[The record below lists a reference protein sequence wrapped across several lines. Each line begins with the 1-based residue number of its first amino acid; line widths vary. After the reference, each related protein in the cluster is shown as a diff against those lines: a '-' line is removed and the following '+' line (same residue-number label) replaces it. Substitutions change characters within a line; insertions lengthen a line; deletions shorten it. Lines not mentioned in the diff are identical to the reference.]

1 MKLIGKIRQNFLNQK
16 NSFNI
21 GFNNRS
27 PFSYITST
35 GVGQPTISDPGMKS
49 FEPED
54 WRKAYDTSKAVRA
67 ETEAFKEAGETAGRV
82 GSMIIGAVAPAG
94 SKVKANVASTGSI
107 LGTKASREEK
117 KEDPMDKIKKG
128 SFAHQTLD
136 PEGYNNYIRAKQE
149 AILDGDG
156 DLLKKIENQQYTYF
170 SEI

>member
-16 NSFNI
+16 NSFNV

-67 ETEAFKEAGETAGRV
+67 ETEMYKEAGEAAGRA
-82 GSMIIGAVAPAG
+82 GSMIIGAVAGLAKEG
-94 SKVKANVASTGSI
+94 SGVKEWGDKVVKNQSI
-107 LGTKASREEK
+107 LSGTDEEEGLSDK
-117 KEDPMDKIKKG
+117 FSYKNLQNKDFKLPGNLKESD
-128 SFAHQTLD
+128 
-136 PEGYNNYIRAKQE
+136 
-149 AILDGDG
+149 ILDYAS
-156 DLLKKIENQQYTYF
+156 KNNMTYNEVIEKFF
-170 SEI
+170 SK

>member
-16 NSFNI
+16 NSFNV

-67 ETEAFKEAGETAGRV
+67 ETEAFKEAGEAAGRA
-82 GSMIIGAVAPAG
+82 GSMIIGAVAGLAKKG
-94 SKVKANVASTGSI
+94 SKVGDFGRKAVKNQSI
-107 LGTKASREEK
+107 FGAKTSRKEEEEEEEEEK
-117 KEDPMDKIKKG
+117 ESM
-128 SFAHQTLD
+128 F
-136 PEGYNNYIRAKQE
+136 
-149 AILDGDG
+149 GDFFTPKTITSQFG
-156 DLLKKIENQQYTYF
+156 G
-170 SEI
+170 

>member
-16 NSFNI
+16 NSFNV

-67 ETEAFKEAGETAGRV
+67 ETEMYKKAGETAGRV
-82 GSMIIGAVAPAG
+82 GSMIIGAVAG
-94 SKVKANVASTGSI
+94 GDLKDNVASTGSI
-107 LGTKASREEK
+107 FGKKTPKEEK
-117 KEDPMDKIKKG
+117 TEDPMDKIKVG
-128 SFAHQTLD
+128 SFAHKTLY
-136 PEGYNNYIRAKQE
+136 PEDYNNYIRAKQE
-149 AILDGDG
+149 ALLDGNKE
-156 DLLKKIENQQYTYF
+156 LYKELENQQYTNF
-170 SEI
+170 RNEN